1 MISLTMILVRLPPD
15 MNKLTL
21 TKEQFAR
28 YNTSGPRYTSY
39 PTAIEFHDKFTQT
52 DYEVATNRSNT
63 TNSKPLSLYY
73 HIPFCDTICFYCA
86 CNKIATKDR
95 SKAETY
101 LGYLYKEIE
110 MQAALYDKT
119 RVVDQLHLGGGTP
132 TFINIG
138 QMQNLLEE
146 TGKHFNLRDDDKGE
160 YSIEIDPR
168 ECSPEMV
175 TGLRDIGF
183 NRLSLGVQD
192 FDETV
197 QKAVNRIQPEE
208 LTWRTIDAARK
219 NNFHSVSVDLIYGL
233 PMQSI
238 DSFANTLDKMIEMSP
253 DRLSLFNYAHLP
265 HVFKPQRRINEID
278 LPAGEDKLIIFNQ
291 SVEQLTEAGYVY
303 IGMDHFAKA
312 DDPMNAAQQNGELHR
327 NFQGYSTHAQC
338 DMVAMG
344 VSSIS
349 EVNNVYSQNVK
360 TLDDYYAAIDEERLP
375 IEKGITLTDD
385 DLLRKHI
392 IEQLMCNFAL
402 DYSAIEKQFAIDFKD
417 YFKAELAKLEN
428 MQTDGLLTLDAKGLS
443 INLLGR
449 LLIRNICM
457 IFDAYLQKAQ
467 QQGQRFSKV
476 I

>member
-1 MISLTMILVRLPPD
+1 
-15 MNKLTL
+15 MNKFSL
-21 TKEQFAR
+21 TKEQFDR

-39 PTAIEFHDKFTQT
+39 PTAIEFHEKFTQQ
-52 DYEVATNRSNT
+52 DYEAAAHRSNT
-63 TNSKPLSLYY
+63 ENNKPLSLYY

-101 LGYLYKEIE
+101 LDALFKEIE
-110 MQAALYDKT
+110 IQGKLYSNE

-132 TFINIG
+132 TFISLE
-138 QMQNLLEE
+138 QMQSLFTKTRE
-146 TGKHFNLRDDDKGE
+146 HFNLRDDDKGE

-168 ECSPEMV
+168 ECSPEMIA
-175 TGLRDIGF
+175 GLREIGF

-192 FDETV
+192 FDEKV
-197 QKAVNRIQPEE
+197 QKAVNRIQPDD
-208 LTWRTIDAARK
+208 LTFRTIQAARE

-233 PMQSI
+233 PLQTI
-238 DSFANTLDKMIEMSP
+238 DSFANTLDKMIQAEP
-253 DRLSLFNYAHLP
+253 DRISLFNYAHLP
-265 HVFKPQRRINEID
+265 HVFKPQRRINEAE
-278 LPAGEDKLIIFNQ
+278 LPVGEDKLIIFNQ
-291 SVEQLTEAGYVY
+291 SIQQLTDAGYAY
-303 IGMDHFAKA
+303 IGMDHFAKL

-349 EVNNVYSQNVK
+349 EVNNIYSQNVK
-360 TLDDYYAAIDEERLP
+360 TLDEYYAAINENRLP
-375 IEKGITLTDD
+375 IQKGITLNNDD
-385 DLLRKHI
+385 MLRKHI
-392 IEQLMCNFAL
+392 IEQLMCNFKL
-402 DYSAIEKQFAIDFKD
+402 DYKTIEKQFDIDFIT
-417 YFKAELAKLEN
+417 YFKNELNALET
-428 MQTDGLLTLDAKGLS
+428 MQKDQLLQLNSNGMK
-443 INLLGR
+443 INSLGR

-467 QQGQRFSKV
+467 ENGQRFSKV

>member
-1 MISLTMILVRLPPD
+1 
-15 MNKLTL
+15 MNKLSL
-21 TKEQFAR
+21 SKEQFDR

-39 PTAIEFHDKFTQT
+39 PTALEFHEQFTQQ
-52 DYEVATNRSNT
+52 DYEQAAIRSDND
-63 TNSKPLSLYY
+63 NNKPLSLYY

-95 SKAETY
+95 SKADTY
-101 LGYLYKEIE
+101 LEALFKEIE
-110 MQAALYDKT
+110 MQGKLYDNN
-119 RVVDQLHLGGGTP
+119 RLVDQLHLGGGTP
-132 TFINIG
+132 TFITLK
-138 QMQNLLEE
+138 QMQSLFNKTAE
-146 TGKHFNLRDDDKGE
+146 HFNLRTDDKGE

-168 ECSPEMV
+168 ECDVDMV
-175 TGLRDIGF
+175 AGLREIGF

-192 FDETV
+192 FDIRV
-197 QKAVNRIQPEE
+197 QKAVNRIQADD
-208 LTWRTIDAARK
+208 LTFRTIDAARE

-233 PMQSI
+233 PLQTVA
-238 DSFANTLDKMIEMSP
+238 SFEKTLDKMIHASP
-253 DRLSLFNYAHLP
+253 DRISLFNYAHLP
-265 HVFKPQRRINEID
+265 HVFKPQRRINESE
-278 LPAGEDKLIIFNQ
+278 LPAPEDKLVIFNQ
-291 SVEQLTEAGYVY
+291 SVQQLTDAGYVY

-360 TLDDYYAAIDEERLP
+360 TLDEYYAAINSGQLP
-375 IEKGITLTDD
+375 IQKGIILSSDD
-385 DLLRKHI
+385 MLRKHI
-392 IEQLMCNFAL
+392 IEQLMCNFQL
-402 DYSAIEKQFAIDFKD
+402 DYSTIETQFNITFSN
-417 YFKAELAKLEN
+417 YFEKELKSLEAMHN
-428 MQTDGLLTLDAKGLS
+428 DKLLTLQSNSLQ

-457 IFDAYLQKAQ
+457 IFDNYLQKTKEN
-467 QQGQRFSKV
+467 GQRFSKV

>member
-1 MISLTMILVRLPPD
+1 
-15 MNKLTL
+15 MNKLSL
-21 TKEQFAR
+21 SKEQFER

-39 PTAIEFHDKFTQT
+39 PTAVEFNEKFTQT
-52 DYEVATNRSNT
+52 DYEAAAQRSNDDS
-63 TNSKPLSLYY
+63 NKPISLYY

-95 SKAETY
+95 GKAVTY
-101 LGYLYKEIE
+101 LEALFKEIE
-110 MQAALYDKT
+110 IQGKLYNKE

-132 TFINIG
+132 TFISIE
-138 QMQNLLEE
+138 QMRSLLKK
-146 TGKHFNLRDDDKGE
+146 TGEHFNLRDDDKGE

-175 TGLRDIGF
+175 AGLRDIGF

-192 FDETV
+192 FDVRV
-197 QKAVNRIQPEE
+197 QKAVNRIQPDE
-208 LTWRTIDAARK
+208 LTFSTIEAARS
-219 NNFHSVSVDLIYGL
+219 NDFHSVSVDLIYGL
-233 PMQSI
+233 PLQTI
-238 DSFANTLDKMIEMSP
+238 DSFSATLEKMISASP
-253 DRLSLFNYAHLP
+253 DRISLFNYAHLP
-265 HVFKPQRRINEID
+265 HVFKPQRRINED
-278 LPAGEDKLIIFNQ
+278 ELPAGEDKLIIFNQ
-291 SVEQLTEAGYVY
+291 SIQQLTDAGYVY

-312 DDPMNAAQQNGELHR
+312 DDPMNAAQKNGQLHR

-360 TLDDYYAAIDEERLP
+360 TLDEYYAAIKEGKLP
-375 IEKGITLTDD
+375 IQKGITLSDD
-385 DLLRKHI
+385 DMLRKHI
-392 IEQLMCNFAL
+392 IEQLMCNFKL
-402 DYSAIEKQFAIDFKD
+402 DYSKIEQQFDINFKT
-417 YFKAELAKLEN
+417 YFSNELLALEPMHN
-428 MQTDGLLTLDAKGLS
+428 DELLQLKENSLE

-457 IFDAYLQKAQ
+457 IFDIYLHKAQ
-467 QQGQRFSKV
+467 KNGQRFSKV

>member
-1 MISLTMILVRLPPD
+1 
-15 MNKLTL
+15 MNNFELS
-21 TKEQFAR
+21 EQQFAR

-39 PTAIEFHDKFTQT
+39 PTAIEFHENFSES
-52 DYEVATNRSNT
+52 DYRAAAERSNQN
-63 TNSKPLSLYY
+63 NSKPLSLYY

-101 LGYLYKEIE
+101 LDYLFKEIS
-110 MQAALYDKT
+110 MQGALYNKD

-132 TFINIG
+132 TFINIE
-138 QMQNLLEE
+138 QMQNLLNE
-146 TGKHFNLRDDDKGE
+146 TAKHFNLRTDDKGE

-175 TGLRDIGF
+175 AGLRETGF

-192 FDETV
+192 FDYNV

-208 LTWRTIDAARK
+208 LTYRTIEAARA

-233 PMQSI
+233 PLQTI
-238 DSFANTLDKMIEMSP
+238 DSFSETLEKMIQMGP
-253 DRLSLFNYAHLP
+253 DRISLFNYAHLP
-265 HVFKPQRRINEID
+265 HVFKPQRRINETE
-278 LPAGEDKLIIFNQ
+278 LPAGEDKLLIFNKSIQ
-291 SVEQLTEAGYVY
+291 QLTDAGYVY

-312 DDPMNAAQQNGELHR
+312 DDPMNAAQKNGQLHR

-360 TLDDYYAAIDEERLP
+360 TLDEYYAAINENRLP
-375 IEKGITLTDD
+375 IQKGIILTND

-392 IEQLMCNFAL
+392 IEQLMCNFAI
-402 DYSAIEKQFAIDFKD
+402 DYQKIENLFNIDFKS
-417 YFKAELAKLEN
+417 YFSQELSVLKD
-428 MQTDGLLTLDAKGLS
+428 MQKDRLLTLHESSLEIS
-443 INLLGR
+443 LLGR

-457 IFDAYLQKAQ
+457 VFDSYLQKSR

>member
-1 MISLTMILVRLPPD
+1 MSQQ
-15 MNKLTL
+15 TL
-21 TKEQFAR
+21 SKEQFER

-39 PTAIEFHDKFTQT
+39 PTAIEFHQQFTQD
-52 DYEVATNRSNT
+52 DYETAAHRSNL
-63 TNSKPLSLYY
+63 NDSKKPLSLYY

-95 SKAETY
+95 SKSITY
-101 LGYLYKEIE
+101 LEALYKEIE
-110 MQAALYDKT
+110 MQGKLYNND

-132 TFINIG
+132 TFISIE
-138 QMQNLLEE
+138 QMQNLFTKTAE
-146 TGKHFNLRDDDKGE
+146 HFNLRTDDKGE

-175 TGLRDIGF
+175 AGLRDIGF

-192 FDETV
+192 FDPSV
-197 QKAVNRIQPEE
+197 QKAVNRIQPDE
-208 LTWRTIDAARK
+208 LTFRTIEAARS

-233 PMQSI
+233 PLQTI
-238 DSFANTLDKMIEMSP
+238 DSFAVTLDKMIDADP
-253 DRLSLFNYAHLP
+253 DRISLFNYAHLP

-278 LPAGEDKLIIFNQ
+278 LPMGEDKLIIFNQ
-291 SVEQLTEAGYVY
+291 SVQQLTDAGYVY

-312 DDPMNAAQQNGELHR
+312 NDPMNAAQKSGQLHR

-360 TLDDYYAAIDEERLP
+360 TLDEYYAAINNNTLP
-375 IEKGITLTDD
+375 IQKGITLTDD
-385 DLLRKHI
+385 DMLRKHI
-392 IEQLMCNFAL
+392 IEQLMCNFKL
-402 DYSAIEKQFAIDFKD
+402 DFSAIEKDFNIDFNE
-417 YFKAELAKLEN
+417 YFHEEILGLKSMADDNLLA
-428 MQTDGLLTLDAKGLS
+428 
-443 INLLGR
+443 INKNNIEIHLLGR

-457 IFDAYLQKAQ
+457 IFDTYLKKHQEH
-467 QQGQRFSKV
+467 GQRFSKV

>member
-1 MISLTMILVRLPPD
+1 

-21 TKEQFAR
+21 SKEQFER

-39 PTAIEFHDKFTQT
+39 PTAIEFHEKFTQE
-52 DYEVATNRSNT
+52 DYEAAAQRSNHE
-63 TNSKPLSLYY
+63 NNKPLSLYY

-101 LGYLYKEIE
+101 LTALFKEIE
-110 MQAALYDKT
+110 MQGKLYNKE
-119 RVVDQLHLGGGTP
+119 RLVDQLHLGGGTP
-132 TFINIG
+132 TFISLQ
-138 QMQNLLEE
+138 QMQSLFNKAAE
-146 TGKHFNLRDDDKGE
+146 HFSLRNDDKGE

-168 ECSPEMV
+168 ECNPEMV
-175 TGLRDIGF
+175 AGLREIGF

-192 FDETV
+192 FDEKV
-197 QKAVNRIQPEE
+197 QKAVNRVQPDE
-208 LTWRTIDAARK
+208 LTFRTIDAARK

-233 PMQSI
+233 PLQTI
-238 DSFANTLDKMIEMSP
+238 DSFSKTLDKMIDAAP
-253 DRLSLFNYAHLP
+253 DRISLFNYAHLP
-265 HVFKPQRRINEID
+265 HVFKPQRRINED
-278 LPAGEDKLIIFNQ
+278 ELPAAEDKLIIFNQ
-291 SVEQLTEAGYVY
+291 SIQQLTDAGYVY
-303 IGMDHFAKA
+303 IGMDHFAKT
-312 DDPMNAAQQNGELHR
+312 DDPMNAAQKNGQLHR

-360 TLDDYYAAIDEERLP
+360 TLDEYYAAIEKNQLP
-375 IEKGITLTDD
+375 IQKGITLTDND
-385 DLLRKHI
+385 MLRKHI
-392 IEQLMCNFAL
+392 IEQLMCNFKL
-402 DYSAIEKQFAIDFKD
+402 DYSHIEQRFNINFKT
-417 YFKAELAKLEN
+417 YFEKELSALQHMHN
-428 MQTDGLLTLDAKGLS
+428 DGLLALKDNGLE

-457 IFDAYLQKAQ
+457 VFDDYLQKAQ
-467 QQGQRFSKV
+467 EKGQRFSKV

>member
-1 MISLTMILVRLPPD
+1 
-15 MNKLTL
+15 MNKLSL

-39 PTAIEFHDKFTQT
+39 PTAIEFHDKFTQL
-52 DYEVATNRSNT
+52 DYEAAAHRSNQCSNT
-63 TNSKPLSLYY
+63 ESNKPLSLYY

-101 LGYLYKEIE
+101 LDALFKEIE
-110 MQAALYDKT
+110 MQSKLYNKG

-132 TFINIG
+132 TFISLE
-138 QMQNLLEE
+138 QMQSLFNKTRE
-146 TGKHFNLRDDDKGE
+146 HFNLRDDDKGE

-175 TGLRDIGF
+175 KGLREIGF

-192 FDETV
+192 FDEKV
-197 QKAVNRIQPEE
+197 QKAVNRIQPDD
-208 LTWRTIDAARK
+208 LTFRTIEAARQ

-233 PMQSI
+233 PLQTI
-238 DSFANTLDKMIEMSP
+238 DSFAHTLDKMIKAEP
-253 DRLSLFNYAHLP
+253 DRISLFNYAHLP
-265 HVFKPQRRINEID
+265 HVFKPQRRINED
-278 LPAGEDKLIIFNQ
+278 ELPAGEDKLIIFNQ
-291 SVEQLTEAGYVY
+291 SIQQLTDAGYVY
-303 IGMDHFAKA
+303 IGMDHFAKS
-312 DDPMNAAQQNGELHR
+312 DDPMNAAQKNGELHR

-360 TLDDYYAAIDEERLP
+360 TLDEYYSAINEDRLP
-375 IEKGITLTDD
+375 IQKGITLSSDD
-385 DLLRKHI
+385 MLRKHI
-392 IEQLMCNFAL
+392 IEQLMCNFKL
-402 DYSAIEKQFAIDFKD
+402 DYTSIEKQFDIIFST
-417 YFKAELAKLEN
+417 YFKKELNALET
-428 MQTDGLLTLDAKGLS
+428 MQSD
-443 INLLGR
+443 NLVQLNNNNLEVKSLGR

-457 IFDAYLQKAQ
+457 IFDTYLQKAQ
-467 QQGQRFSKV
+467 ESGQRFSKV

>member
-1 MISLTMILVRLPPD
+1 MKTFSLS
-15 MNKLTL
+15 KQ
-21 TKEQFAR
+21 QFDR

-39 PTAIEFHDKFTQT
+39 PTAIEFHDQFTQA
-52 DYEVATNRSNT
+52 DYESAAQRSNT
-63 TNSKPLSLYY
+63 DTLQKPLSLYY

-101 LGYLYKEIE
+101 LSYLYRE
-110 MQAALYDKT
+110 MAIQGALYNKD
-119 RVVDQLHLGGGTP
+119 RIVDQLHLGGGTP
-132 TFINIG
+132 TFISLA
-138 QMQNLLEE
+138 QMQDLFRE
-146 TGKHFNLRDDDKGE
+146 TARHFNLRNDDKGE

-168 ECSPEMV
+168 ECSTEMV
-175 TGLRDIGF
+175 AGLRDIGF

-192 FDETV
+192 FDLKV
-197 QKAVNRIQPEE
+197 QQAVNRIQPEE
-208 LTWRTIDAARK
+208 LTYHTIEAARQ

-233 PMQSI
+233 PLQTI
-238 DSFANTLDKMIEMSP
+238 DSFSNTLDKMIAMSP
-253 DRLSLFNYAHLP
+253 DRISLFNYAHLP

-291 SVEQLTEAGYVY
+291 SVQQLTDAGYVY

-312 DDPMNAAQQNGELHR
+312 DDPMAAAQLNGQLHR

-349 EVNNVYSQNVK
+349 EVNNVYSQNTK
-360 TLDDYYAAIDEERLP
+360 LLDEYYAAIDAGKLP
-375 IEKGITLTDD
+375 IQKGLVLTNDD
-385 DLLRKHI
+385 ILRKHI
-392 IEQLMCNFAL
+392 IEQLMCNFKL
-402 DYSAIEKQFAIDFKD
+402 DYTAIDNEFEIEFKT
-417 YFKAELAKLEN
+417 YFEKELKALEN
-428 MQTDGLLTLDAKGLS
+428 MHDDELLQLNENNLQ

-467 QQGQRFSKV
+467 ESGQRFSKV

>member
-1 MISLTMILVRLPPD
+1 
-15 MNKLTL
+15 MNKFSL

-39 PTAIEFHDKFTQT
+39 PTAIEFNEEFTQQN
-52 DYEVATNRSNT
+52 YEAAADKSNIEDK
-63 TNSKPLSLYY
+63 KPLSLYY

-95 SKAETY
+95 SKSETY
-101 LGYLYKEIE
+101 LDALFKEIE
-110 MQAALYDKT
+110 MQSKLYNKD

-132 TFINIG
+132 TFITLE
-138 QMQNLLEE
+138 QMQSLFNKTRE
-146 TGKHFNLRDDDKGE
+146 HFNLRDDDKGE

-175 TGLRDIGF
+175 AGLRQIGF

-192 FDETV
+192 FDEKV

-208 LTWRTIDAARK
+208 LTLRTIEAARN

-233 PMQSI
+233 PLQSI
-238 DSFANTLDKMIEMSP
+238 DSFSQTLDKMIQMAP
-253 DRLSLFNYAHLP
+253 DRISLFNYAHLP
-265 HVFKPQRRINEID
+265 HVFKPQRRINEVE
-278 LPAGEDKLIIFNQ
+278 LPAGEDKLVIFNQ
-291 SVEQLTEAGYVY
+291 SIQQLTDAGYVY

-312 DDPMNAAQQNGELHR
+312 DDPMNAAQQNGQLHR

-360 TLDDYYAAIDEERLP
+360 TLDEYYLAIEENKLP
-375 IEKGITLTDD
+375 IQKGITLNNDD
-385 DLLRKHI
+385 MLRKHL
-392 IEQLMCNFAL
+392 IEQLMCNFRL
-402 DYSAIEKQFAIDFKD
+402 DYETIEKQFEIEFKS
-417 YFKAELAKLEN
+417 YFNQELETLKTMHDDA
-428 MQTDGLLTLDAKGLS
+428 LLQLNDKGLE
-443 INLLGR
+443 IKPLGR

-457 IFDAYLQKAQ
+457 VFDAYLQKAQ
-467 QQGQRFSKV
+467 SNGQRFSKV